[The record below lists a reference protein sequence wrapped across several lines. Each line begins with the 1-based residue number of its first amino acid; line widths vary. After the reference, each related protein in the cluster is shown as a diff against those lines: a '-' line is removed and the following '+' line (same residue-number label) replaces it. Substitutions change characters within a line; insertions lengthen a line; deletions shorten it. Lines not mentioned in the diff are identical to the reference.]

1 MTDTYVENKIIE
13 KLVELDVLS
22 ATPKCIKYFNTH
34 KEDAVPLEAFK
45 EFMPEYNI
53 DPSWTEEEVK
63 DYKEHIDGP
72 LILKL
77 RIWFIAIYPEIFETT
92 DTKSYTDPVTGIEYT
107 FTGSEDYDALFRAVK
122 SVKLNT
128 DIKDKDSDLTS
139 IRRTVN
145 LYDDNGKLVE
155 IPLYPEV
162 AFPNED
168 FIRPVDE
175 NGSNLSW
182 YELYF
187 IPARPNQIELGTKGR
202 SRWFGLMQ
210 VNICVPRTWGTQE
223 LYQRYDDI
231 AALFRSG
238 LILEGVRIVRTYRS
252 SALDDDDFYCLPVTI
267 EWQAD
272 LDR

>member
-1 MTDTYVENKIIE
+1 M
-13 KLVELDVLS
+13 
-22 ATPKCIKYFNTH
+22 
-34 KEDAVPLEAFK
+34 
-45 EFMPEYNI
+45 
-53 DPSWTEEEVK
+53 
-63 DYKEHIDGP
+63 
-72 LILKL
+72 
-77 RIWFIAIYPEIFETT
+77 
-92 DTKSYTDPVTGIEYT
+92 
-107 FTGSEDYDALFRAVK
+107 
-122 SVKLNT
+122 
-128 DIKDKDSDLTS
+128 
-139 IRRTVN
+139 
-145 LYDDNGKLVE
+145 YDDNGEPVE

-168 FIRPVDE
+168 FKRPIDG
-175 NGSNLSW
+175 NGNNLAW

-187 IPARPNQIELGTKGR
+187 IPARPTQIELGTKGR

-210 VNICVPRTWGTQE
+210 VNICVPKTWGTQE

-231 AALFRSG
+231 AALFKSG

>member
-13 KLVELDVLS
+13 KFVELDVLG
-22 ATPKCIKYFNTH
+22 ATSKCIEYFLENKE
-34 KEDAVPLEAFK
+34 KEDTLPGFDIFK
-45 EFMPEYNI
+45 PTYVI
-53 DPSWTEEEVK
+53 DPSWTEEEVL
-63 DYKEHIDGP
+63 DYKKHVSDPCILALRCWYID
-72 LILKL
+72 
-77 RIWFIAIYPEIFETT
+77 IYPVIKGTEETKT
-92 DTKSYTDPVTGIEYT
+92 YTDPLTGIEYT
-107 FTGSEDYDALFRAVK
+107 YTGSYEYDELYDAIYNYDLEDK
-122 SVKLNT
+122 YKHP
-128 DIKDKDSDLTS
+128 KDNLTS
-139 IRRTVN
+139 INRKVS
-145 LYDDNGKLVE
+145 LYDNNGNLVE

-168 FIRPVDE
+168 FTRPIDS
-175 NGSNLSW
+175 NGNNLSW

-210 VNICVPRTWGTQE
+210 INICVPRTWGTQE